1 VPCIK
6 RKLSVATELT
16 WQVSVTGAVQA
27 GGIIVWRDRIVLR
40 RTARGEWVF
49 PKGWIDPG
57 ETAEQTAVREVR
69 EETGVRAEIARLA
82 GSAPYEAE
90 GEVRNVVYYLMRV
103 TDSPEW
109 AEHAGIDAA
118 SVPYDEVA
126 DMLTFDNNRHLWL
139 QVYNEVHR
147 LIRTR
152 RGWALADR

>member
-1 VPCIK
+1 
-6 RKLSVATELT
+6 
-16 WQVSVTGAVQA
+16 VTGAVQA
-27 GGIIVWRDRIVLR
+27 GGIVVWRDRVILR

-57 ETAEQTAVREVR
+57 ETAEQAAVREVR
-69 EETGVRAEIARLA
+69 EEAGVRAEIVRLA
-82 GSAPYEAE
+82 GSASYEAD
-90 GEVRNVVYYLMRV
+90 GETREVVYYLMRV

-109 AEHAGIDAA
+109 AEHAGGDAA

-126 DMLTFDNNRHLWL
+126 GMLTFDNNRQLWAR
-139 QVYNEVHR
+139 VYNEVHR